1 MPLTKKDITD
11 LLDSKKIEYEIV
23 EHQPVYTIDEMLE
36 CGLPHPEQI
45 PEPRLLSVPAYR
57 LFQVHRATHQPEPP

>member
-23 EHQPVYTIDEMLE
+23 EHQPVYTIDEMSM
-36 CGLPHPEQI
+36 
-45 PEPRLLSVPAYR
+45 RSLSISLYTR
-57 LFQVHRATHQPEPP
+57 